1 MRKVVTKFQK
11 LIRKGERRKKCVK
24 KVPLMVLAYLLC
36 SQEER
41 EKRVHCANTVSCMQP
56 FSPGPCRFGLDSR
69 QALKVSENMPF
80 ICDDQVPISL
90 SLAHDVKLPLCAES
104 FRQCCSP
111 PHYRQE
117 SLERNRN
124 GWRQDLQLTGN
135 DTERRPTRSSQ
146 WMALRF
152 TLSGNDT
159 ERRLTRSL

>member
-1 MRKVVTKFQK
+1 
-11 LIRKGERRKKCVK
+11 
-24 KVPLMVLAYLLC
+24 MVFAYLLC

-41 EKRVHCANTVSCMQP
+41 KKRVHCANTVSCMQP

-69 QALKVSENMPF
+69 KALKVSENMPF

-90 SLAHDVKLPLCAES
+90 CSAHDVTLPLCARYH
-104 FRQCCSP
+104 FANVVLLLIIAKK
-111 PHYRQE
+111 

-135 DTERRPTRSSQ
+135 DTERRLTRSSK